1 MFSLHEIKFLIT
13 LHHLNRH
20 RMSSKNKDITKQMNI
35 SKTAVSKVSKPL
47 FEKNIIKR
55 EIDGNIYFT
64 PKGEAMSNE
73 YIEKY
78 DLLFHYFSFYLKL
91 EKKIAHK
98 DSLFCAITLS
108 NESISKIA
116 FECGYKYCNDAFYL
130 F

>member
-47 FEKNIIKR
+47 FEKNVIKR

-64 PKGEAMSNE
+64 PKGEAMANE

-91 EKKIAHK
+91 EKIIAHR

-116 FECGYKYCNDAFYL
+116 FECGCKYCNDAFY
-130 F
+130 